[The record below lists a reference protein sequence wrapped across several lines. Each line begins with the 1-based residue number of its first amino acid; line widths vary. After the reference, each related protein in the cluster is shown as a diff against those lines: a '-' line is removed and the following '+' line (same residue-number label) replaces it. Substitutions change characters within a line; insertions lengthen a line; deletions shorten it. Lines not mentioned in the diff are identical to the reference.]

1 MNKKTLKL
9 LFVLGLILFIGGV
22 FLMLNSHTGY
32 GIFAEALGAM
42 WMVISFGQIRMFN
55 IRSKMH

>member
-9 LFVLGLILFIGGV
+9 LFALGLILFIGGV
-22 FLMLNSHTGY
+22 ILMLNSHLSF